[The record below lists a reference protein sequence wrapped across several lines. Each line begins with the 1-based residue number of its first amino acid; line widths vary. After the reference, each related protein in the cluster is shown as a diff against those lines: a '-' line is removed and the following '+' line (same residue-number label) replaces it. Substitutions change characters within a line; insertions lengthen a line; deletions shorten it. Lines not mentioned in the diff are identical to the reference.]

1 MTDSI
6 RGYIIGSVLEYDR
19 IENMHAIQSAH
30 PQLKIEEAIYPSRDK
45 VPFLQRLLDKSEER
59 TARRLSEGELG
70 CLLSHRRVWQKV
82 IQSEAGPETLF
93 LVCES
98 DSHIEDHTLL
108 KIQHK
113 ALAAEYDLFFW
124 GAWEGHM
131 KLYSSTKKR
140 LSVSWTIGTP
150 FLKTVYC
157 TYGYSLNK
165 KGAAYLLRQTAKIS
179 HPVDQFKYF
188 IKEGDIRIGGIV
200 PELICTIGKKTSYIR
215 AKRNFV
221 KEFLLWVVLDI
232 RNTII
237 CFFK

>member
-1 MTDSI
+1 MGNCI
-6 RGYIIGSVLEYDR
+6 RGYIVGSIFEHDR
-19 IENMHAIQSAH
+19 VENMRKIQSLLPH
-30 PQLKIEEAIYPSRDK
+30 IKINEAIYPTRNK
-45 VPFLQRLLDKSEER
+45 VPFMRQLLDLSHQR
-59 TARRLSEGELG
+59 TGYRLNEGELG
-70 CLLSHRRVWQKV
+70 CLLSHRRVWYNIVQTKAE
-82 IQSEAGPETLF
+82 QDELF

-98 DSHIEDHTLL
+98 DSSILNIELMKQQYNTIAKQFD
-108 KIQHK
+108 I
-113 ALAAEYDLFFW
+113 FFW

-131 KLYSSTKKR
+131 KLYRSTKKK

-165 KGAAYLLRQTAKIS
+165 KGAAYLLKQTVKIS

-200 PELICTIGKKTSYIR
+200 PELISTIGKKTSYIR
-215 AKRNFV
+215 PKRNFL
-221 KEFLLWVVLDI
+221 KEFFILIVLDI